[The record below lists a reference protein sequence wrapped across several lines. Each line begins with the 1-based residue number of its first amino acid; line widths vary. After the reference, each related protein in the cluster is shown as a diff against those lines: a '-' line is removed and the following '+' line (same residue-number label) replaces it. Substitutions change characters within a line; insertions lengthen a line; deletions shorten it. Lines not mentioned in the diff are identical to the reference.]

1 MGLFDG
7 IIKTVADVAG
17 TATTGVPWGSIISG
31 GASLIGGA
39 MTNSANQAQAQ
50 ANRDFQAGQS
60 ATSYQRAVADM
71 QAAGLSPMLAY
82 SQGGASTPSG
92 STATMVNPVPE
103 ATKAFE
109 SNRLNTQE
117 LQNMK
122 ATEELTK
129 AQKIQSIAQAQQ
141 AASQAA
147 KNANDIDIS
156 LAMLPYNIASAIGGA
171 RLNNASA
178 SNQEKGIAPSADP
191 YWYRDA
197 KKVVPSILQNVVP
210 SPSAVVNSKAIGILF
225 PGMETLMKGKK

>member
-7 IIKTVADVAG
+7 ILSTVKDVA
-17 TATTGVPWGSIISG
+17 TAFSPVAPFVS
-31 GASLIGGA
+31 AAANFIGGS

-50 ANRDFQAGQS
+50 ANRDFQAEQS

-71 QAAGLSPMLAY
+71 QAAGLNPMLAY

-103 ATKAFE
+103 ATRSYE

-178 SNQEKGIAPSADP
+178 SNQEKGIAPSVDP

-210 SPSAVVNSKAIGILF
+210 SPSAVANSKAMGILF

>member
-7 IIKTVADVAG
+7 ILSTVKDVA
-17 TATTGVPWGSIISG
+17 TAFSPVAPFVS
-31 GASLIGGA
+31 AAANFIGGS

-50 ANRDFQAGQS
+50 ANRDFQANQS

-103 ATKAFE
+103 ATRSFE

-210 SPSAVVNSKAIGILF
+210 SPSAVANSKAMGILF

>member
-1 MGLFDG
+1 MGIFDG
-7 IIKTVADVAG
+7 ILSTVKDVA
-17 TATTGVPWGSIISG
+17 TAFSPVAPFVS
-31 GASLIGGA
+31 AAANFIGGS

-71 QAAGLSPMLAY
+71 QAAGLNPMLAY

-103 ATKAFE
+103 ATKSFE

-197 KKVVPSILQNVVP
+197 KKVAPSILQHVVP
-210 SPSAVVNSKAIGILF
+210 SPSAVANSKAMGILF